1 MDLST
6 RFEEVVTSEAQFRAI
21 LGEPSERA
29 ARKEIAF
36 LNAHSRAFIARSP
49 FVLVSSVDAD
59 GRMDV
64 SPKGDPPGFVK
75 VLDDKTL
82 AIPDR
87 LGNRRADTFKNLLQR
102 NAVGLLFLIPG
113 KRETL
118 RASGR
123 AVIVRDRALRES
135 MAMSGRLPEFAL
147 VVGVEQVMF
156 HCAKC
161 MIRSNLW
168 DPAAWPDLTGLPSMA
183 EALVA
188 AGKLDVSVEEVD
200 AIIQKDCVSGLY

>member
-6 RFEEVVTSEAQFRAI
+6 RFSDVVTAEAQFRAVM
-21 LGEPSERA
+21 GETSIRA

-36 LNAHSRAFIARSP
+36 LNEHCRAFIARSP
-49 FVLVSSVDAD
+49 FVLVSSSDAD

-64 SPKGDPPGFVK
+64 SPKGDPPGFVRI
-75 VLDDKTL
+75 LDDTTL

-87 LGNRRADTFKNLLQR
+87 LGNRRADTFMNVMQR
-102 NAVGLLFLIPG
+102 DAVGLLFLVPG

-118 RASGR
+118 RVSGH
-123 AVIVRDRALRES
+123 AIVVRDRTLRES
-135 MAMSGRLPEFAL
+135 MAVSGKLPDFAL
-147 VVGVEQVMF
+147 VVAVEQVMF

-168 DPAAWPDLTGLPSMA
+168 NPAAWPDVAGLPSMA
-183 EALVA
+183 EALKA
-188 AGKLDVSVEEVD
+188 AGKLDTPVD
-200 AIIQKDCVSGLY
+200 ELDASIERDYVTGLY